1 MKFKLSLFNV
11 FLLLALIALIG
22 VATLSGISATTM
34 RDTML
39 NDRQDK
45 VKQIV
50 LGVNAI
56 VRHELAKQKNNE
68 QTPEVARERI
78 LSAIRSVRFDGDNY
92 IFAITYDFCTLA
104 HVDPTKMGKCKKLP
118 RREVFN
124 ELAKNGGGFSR
135 YKGPKPGFQ
144 GDTFDKVSY
153 IHPVPEMN
161 MYIGTGAYFDDI
173 DEVYNRRLA
182 QLGGIGLGIIVV
194 IVAFGFLVGRSVSKA
209 LRNLSSRMNDLAQG
223 NLEIDLDLSSFVKE
237 VDGMI
242 GSVKIFRTELERNKR
257 LEEEKVELEKKAEED
272 RRKATLRLADE
283 FDASVGEIVKAV
295 GNSAGEMDTTATM
308 MSAAANQA
316 TEQAIGVAAA
326 AEQASR
332 NTASVASAT
341 EELSSSI
348 EEIAR
353 QVQKASE
360 VANQAVNESQMANE
374 KVSGLAE
381 AVGKVGQVVTL
392 ITDIAEQTNLLALN
406 ATIEAA
412 RAGDA
417 GKGFAVV
424 ASEVKNLASQTAK
437 ATEEISQQI
446 AGIQQATNSSV
457 GAIGNIGATID
468 EINTISATI
477 AAAIEEQGVAT
488 QEISRSVH
496 EASAGTDQVT
506 QNIANVRQSSEETGQ
521 SADQVKTA
529 ANGLSELAATLQSQ
543 VDRFLEGV
551 RA

>member
-1 MKFKLSLFNV
+1 MKFKLSLFHV

-45 VKQIV
+45 VKQTV
-50 LGVNAI
+50 LGVDSI
-56 VRHELAKQKNNE
+56 VRAELAKQKKGE
-68 QTPEVARERI
+68 LTEAEAKARITDVLRTY
-78 LSAIRSVRFDGDNY
+78 RYDGTNY
-92 IFAITYDFCTLA
+92 IFAIGYDYCVLA
-104 HVDPTKMGKCKKLP
+104 HSNAKVIGTCKQLP
-118 RREVFN
+118 RRGIFTEI
-124 ELAKNGGGFSR
+124 AKAGGGFSR
-135 YKGPKPGFQ
+135 YKGPKPGFE
-144 GDTFDKVSY
+144 GDKFDKVSY

-173 DEVYNRRLA
+173 NDAYQKRLL
-182 QLGGIGLGIIVV
+182 QLGGIGLAIITV
-194 IVAFGFLVGRSVSKA
+194 IVAFGSLVGRSVSKA
-209 LRNLSSRMNDLAQG
+209 LRTLSSRMSELAEG
-223 NLEIDLDLSSFVKE
+223 KLDVMLDISSFVRE
-237 VDGMI
+237 VDEMI
-242 GSVKIFRTELERNKR
+242 GSVKIFRTELERNRK
-257 LEEEKVELEKKAEED
+257 LEAEKIQLEKKAEED
-272 RRKATLRLADE
+272 RRQATLQLAEE

-295 GNSAGEMDTTATM
+295 GNSAGEMDTTATL
-308 MSAAANQA
+308 MSTAANQA

-506 QNIANVRQSSEETGQ
+506 ENIANVRQSSEETGR

-529 ANGLSELAATLQSQ
+529 ANGLAELAATLQSQ
-543 VDRFLEGV
+543 VDRFLAGV